1 VLCRIVFAVVTLT
14 AVYVYDTQHAYPL
27 ARVGGLHFACINDAT
42 WSADG
47 RMLTVCSSDGYL
59 TFIKFREGALGELL
73 PIDEVPS
80 CVQTAF
86 PCLYHKMFGIEPPA
100 SVAVAAA
107 QPSVKEA
114 PPHTSVAPAAVTATD
129 LDAEPMAGSSISD
142 AANPPLSPTP
152 VAVPDSIESVGSDTK
167 KRRIAPTVLGAVG
180 AASNYGNIAGVEP
193 GIRDPNQVA
202 SLISAQLQS
211 SSSAVQAVVAA
222 AASDAGGE
230 QKKKR
235 RITPLLVTQS
245 LPLDIVKAPAEAFK
259 GPVADPAPQAV
270 SESEVL

>member
-1 VLCRIVFAVVTLT
+1 
-14 AVYVYDTQHAYPL
+14 
-27 ARVGGLHFACINDAT
+27 
-42 WSADG
+42 
-47 RMLTVCSSDGYL
+47 MLTVCSSDGYL

-80 CVQTAF
+80 TVQTAF

-100 SVAVAAA
+100 PVAVAAA
-107 QPSVKEA
+107 QPAPSAKEA
-114 PPHTSVAPAAVTATD
+114 PHTSVAPAAVSATATDTD
-129 LDAEPMAGSSISD
+129 LDAEPQAGSSISD
-142 AANPPLSPTP
+142 AANPPLSPKP
-152 VAVPDSIESVGSDTK
+152 VAVPDSAESVGSDTK

-180 AASNYGNIAGVEP
+180 AASNYGNIACVEP

-202 SLISAQLQS
+202 SLVSAQLQS

-222 AASDAGGE
+222 AASDAAGGE

-259 GPVADPAPQAV
+259 GPAADPAPHPQAV